1 MRTSRQWFRWDIW
14 QQRLPIEQEH
24 TIDIP
29 CEIVQDEQLPSAHPH
44 TTNPMRFT
52 PQVAVTPTHQ
62 HYPQAC
68 HLAKDLREQ
77 EFASPMDLM
86 EALSK
91 WGEAN
96 AIPLRTSQHAGN
108 ILVQDA
114 NGIILRIHP
123 NA

>member
-1 MRTSRQWFRWDIW
+1 
-14 QQRLPIEQEH
+14 LLEEEAN

-29 CEIVQDEQLPSAHPH
+29 CVIVQDDQLPPAHSHQP
-44 TTNPMRFT
+44 NPMRFT
-52 PQVAVTPTHQ
+52 PQVAVTPTHE

-77 EFASPMDLM
+77 EFGSPLLLM
-86 EALSK
+86 EALRK

-96 AIPLRTSQHAGN
+96 TIPLRTSQQAGA
-108 ILVQDA
+108 ILVQDS

-123 NA
+123 ND